1 MWPVSVLFFCCVSV
15 AYSRSSNS
23 IHLPEENLSVPEL
36 VRYWKYP
43 VETHKVTTDDGYI
56 LTLHRIPYGRKQ
68 RRHKKKRPVVFLQH
82 GLLAASSNWVTNL
95 PHQSLGFMLADA
107 GYDVWMGNVRGNTYS
122 REHIK
127 YDLKGERYWD
137 FTWDEMAKYDL
148 PAMINKALNTTGQKD
163 LFYVGHSQG
172 TMISFAGLSQNSDLR
187 KKMKLMFALAPVAT
201 LAHTQSPIR
210 YFSYFTNELKYM
222 FKILGVKD
230 FLPSTTWVKYIADKV
245 CPTDEIMC
253 ENILFVLC
261 GYDKTNMNV
270 TRIPVYGSH
279 TPAGTSVKNM
289 IHFAQLIAGKRFQA
303 YDYGH
308 FKNKKIYGTKRP
320 KAYDLS
326 KVTVPVAI
334 YAGGNDWLAD
344 PTDVSWLTKRLP
356 HVIKDVS
363 LKNYNHL
370 DFIWGL
376 NARTKV
382 YKDMIHLMRK
392 YNK

>member
-1 MWPVSVLFFCCVSV
+1 MSPVLALFLCCLSATYVSASV
-15 AYSRSSNS
+15 
-23 IHLPEENLSVPEL
+23 HLPEENLSVPEL

-43 VETHKVTTDDGYI
+43 VETHKVTTTDGYI
-56 LTLHRIPYGRKQ
+56 LTLHRVPYGKNHK
-68 RRHKKKRPVVFLQH
+68 RHTKNRQVVFLQH
-82 GLLAASSNWVTNL
+82 GLLASSSNWVTNL

-127 YDLKGERYWD
+127 YDLKGDRYWD

-148 PAMINKALNTTGQKD
+148 PAMINKALNVTGRKE

-172 TMISFAGLSQNSDLR
+172 TMMSFAGLSQSSDLR
-187 KKMKLMFALAPVAT
+187 KKIKVLFALAPVAR
-201 LAHTQSPIR
+201 LAHAESPIKELTH
-210 YFSYFTNELKYM
+210 FTYGLT
-222 FKILGVKD
+222 FITKILGMKD
-230 FLPSTTWVKYIADKV
+230 FLPSNNFVKMIADQV
-245 CPTDEIMC
+245 CPIDEIIC

-289 IHFAQLIAGKRFQA
+289 IHFAQMFSGKKFQA

-308 FKNKKIYGTKRP
+308 FKNKKIYGTIKP
-320 KAYDLS
+320 KVYNLS

-334 YAGGNDWLAD
+334 YSGGNDWLAD
-344 PTDVSWLTKRLP
+344 PTDVSWLIKRLP

-363 LKNYNHL
+363 LKKYNHL